1 MRRVAQYER
10 PCGQQQIDALDPF
23 RAAKARYHARFG
35 CRLGGE
41 EVVIDRVGPI
51 HLVRGGDWTVDPP
64 VLGHVHESVGLAD
77 RGRTRGADEGCSHR
91 PADPGVGVPNVRDSV
106 AVGHDN
112 ALCQGLLR
120 AQHDLT
126 LITAGMSADEPWA
139 RVSTVRLAPS
149 RRSMLMGGARD
160 WDAAVRQVLDELRP
174 EVALA
179 EGLGFAGSAVVKWR
193 GGVRVVV
200 AHGNTVADIRHA
212 YSWVGWAM
220 RAPLVRASC
229 AAAVRKAD
237 ALVNVTEDWRIN
249 CPVAPTHQV
258 DRPNPVDD
266 DFFTSEPAPEPGVV
280 ACFGG
285 SKRIKGVDLLLAA
298 WPFVLRDAPHASLE
312 LYGYTADGKPAL
324 PPNCST
330 REALD
335 TSSQTAAAMA
345 RASAV
350 VVPSRFEVSP
360 LVACL

>member
-1 MRRVAQYER
+1 MRICVVLATR
-10 PCGQQQIDALDPF
+10 PSRLPSGGVE
-23 RAAKARYHARFG
+23 KATH
-35 CRLGGE
+35 
-41 EVVIDRVGPI
+41 
-51 HLVRGGDWTVDPP
+51 
-64 VLGHVHESVGLAD
+64 
-77 RGRTRGADEGCSHR
+77 
-91 PADPGVGVPNVRDSV
+91 
-106 AVGHDN
+106 

-149 RRSMLMGGARD
+149 RRRMLMGGARD

-212 YSWVGWAM
+212 YSWVGWAI

-258 DRPNPVDD
+258 HIPNPVDD
-266 DFFTSEPAPEPGVV
+266 DFFTSVPAPEPGVV

-360 LVACL
+360 LVAAEAMAVGVPIVATDVGWVRAMTEGVAALCRIDPQDMAANIVSALREPSVWGARLLEGQRRSASYRVDEVVASFVSLFESLA